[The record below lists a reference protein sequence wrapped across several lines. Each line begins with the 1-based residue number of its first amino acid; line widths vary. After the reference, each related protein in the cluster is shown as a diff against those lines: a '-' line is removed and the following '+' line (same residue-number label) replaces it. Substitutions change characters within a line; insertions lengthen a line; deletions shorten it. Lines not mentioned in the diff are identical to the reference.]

1 MIDPLRSLTYVST
14 PCQPFDAEELHV
26 LSTEASRLNALDGVT
41 GLLVYNGRR
50 FCQTI
55 EGGVDAIDH
64 LLRRLHRDPRH
75 TNLVV
80 ASDDIIEVRRF
91 GTWRMRALYLMSEN
105 PADIEPHVRE
115 HLETVDP
122 HRWFWAA

>member
-14 PCQPFDAEELHV
+14 PCQPFNSEELHA
-26 LSTEASRLNALDGVT
+26 LSTESSRHNALNGIT
-41 GLLVYNGRR
+41 GMLVFNGRR

-55 EGGVDAIDH
+55 EGGVDAVDH
-64 LLRRLHRDPRH
+64 LLARLRCDPRH
-75 TNLVV
+75 KSLIV
-80 ASDDIIEVRRF
+80 ASDDIIDVRRF
-91 GTWRMRALYLMSEN
+91 GSWRMRALYLMSEN
-105 PADIEPHVRE
+105 ASDIEPHVRE